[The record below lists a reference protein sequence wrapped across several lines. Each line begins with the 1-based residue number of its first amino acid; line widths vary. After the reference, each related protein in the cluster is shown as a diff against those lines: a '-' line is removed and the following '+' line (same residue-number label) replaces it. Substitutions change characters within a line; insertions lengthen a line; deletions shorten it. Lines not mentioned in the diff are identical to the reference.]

1 MSIKKIVTGLALSL
15 LLGSGSGAAVA
26 ADYYSAYSTYQS
38 GDYKAAFKEMLPFAE
53 QGNIDAQW
61 LIAYMY
67 SVGEGVPQNYK
78 TAVKWYTLSA
88 EQGDASAQYNLGM
101 KYFDGQGVLKSYK
114 TAVSWYTKAAEQG
127 HVGAQG
133 NLGVMYDIGYGVPAD
148 NRRAYM
154 WYNLAIYN
162 GNTLAPDNQNALV
175 NKMTPAAIS
184 KAQDMSSRCLESNYT
199 DC

>member
-53 QGNIDAQW
+53 QGHINAQFW
-61 LIAYMY
+61 IAHMY
-67 SVGEGVPQNYK
+67 FSGLGVPQNYK

-101 KYFDGQGVLKSYK
+101 AYFDGQGVLKSYK

-175 NKMTPAAIS
+175 NKMTPADIS